1 MFLEFPQARVF
12 DVWFYTI
19 GHMQLVIRSLREQN
33 PWSEDRVLIQAS
45 SAARLCLP
53 MQFCADTVVLD
64 RDPDSALRQGLRGIL
79 PVHPVLMFL
88 LNGIVVGYLVT
99 DHVWHKVDQGA
110 KYDPAGTSLLDH
122 MQSIDEAAFRR
133 HQ

>member
-1 MFLEFPQARVF
+1 MFLEFPQPRVF
-12 DVWFYTI
+12 DVWYYTL
-19 GHMQLVIRSLREQN
+19 GHMQLVLRSLREQN

-45 SAARLCLP
+45 SAGRLCLP
-53 MQFCADTVVLD
+53 MQFSADAVVLD

-79 PVHPVLMFL
+79 PEDPVLVFL
-88 LNGIVVGYLVT
+88 LHGTVVGYLKT
-99 DHVWHKVDQGA
+99 NHVWHKVDQGA

-122 MQSIDEAAFRR
+122 MQSIDEAACRR